1 MSRGL
6 FPLATVVATLAL
18 VPPASGGIWSWTGTF
33 SMTNPHSGPCIWWHS
48 GQGQACSGWNY
59 WNTSAVNNYGAPS
72 SGFLL
77 VGFQNA
83 NRIRGKYDP
92 ESVCCA
98 TFKVTPGE
106 LGMGGY
112 LIAQTEYASGPP
124 YQATAWASA

>member
-1 MSRGL
+1 VA
-6 FPLATVVATLAL
+6 LAVAPA
-18 VPPASGGIWSWTGTF
+18 ASGGIWSWTGTF

-59 WNTSAVNNYGAPS
+59 WNTSAVNNYGAPE
-72 SGFLL
+72 SGSLL

-106 LGMGGY
+106 LNMGGY
-112 LIAQTEYASGPP
+112 LIAQTEYATGPP